1 MALSKSPYV
10 SECMVFQ
17 GPSGVRTSGSVS
29 SLKLNAA
36 DAECMLAKEWSSIML
51 RQFLQTD
58 RKRKRDFTGSLSKTS
73 QTTLEFVSC
82 IVFDRLNWT
91 PTPPAS
97 KSYFRVKVL
106 LCFCSLGQW
115 SNNLNIKKK
124 KLLWS
129 SESSCLTKKRY
140 RGGQSKN
147 YTYLNPNLVMFHRM
161 NKSRFLIKG
170 GMKNNYPKST
180 LFSKSLKK
188 RKEILTI
195 NQLSPP
201 LFIYLFIGQFI

>member
-1 MALSKSPYV
+1 MGLSKSPYV

-115 SNNLNIKKK
+115 SKNLNIKKK
-124 KLLWS
+124 KTVMIFGIKLFNKETIQRRAIKKLYLP
-129 SESSCLTKKRY
+129 ES
-140 RGGQSKN
+140 
-147 YTYLNPNLVMFHRM
+147 
-161 NKSRFLIKG
+161 KSRNVSPNEQISFP
-170 GMKNNYPKST
+170 N
-180 LFSKSLKK
+180 K
-188 RKEILTI
+188 RRNEK
-195 NQLSPP
+195 
-201 LFIYLFIGQFI
+201 